1 MQWTNFAELAAS
13 HDPHYRLGMRKIQA
27 QWEMSREAE
36 NNRYHRDL
44 ELQNRANSQQW
55 ELARYKEEQERRR
68 EEERG
73 RNALSV
79 EERRGEN
86 RIQELDKE
94 LDNKI
99 RYLGAEQHVQN
110 AMRLLDEMAKNND
123 FLRHGLT
130 EILKTKHDAQK
141 MILQSMLNEQ
151 DANNAHWRE
160 IERRRVELEHQ
171 ERLRQIDDLAKKAL
185 AYGEVVAANA
195 GDAAAAKAID
205 SIVSKWDSAS
215 K

>member
-13 HDPHYRLGMRKIQA
+13 HDPHYRLGMKKIQA

-44 ELQNRANSQQW
+44 ELQNLANSQQW
-55 ELARYKEEQERRR
+55 ELERYKEERERRR

-73 RNALSV
+73 RNAISV
-79 EERRGEN
+79 EERRGQN

-99 RYLGAEQHVQN
+99 RYLGAEQQVQN

-123 FLRHGLT
+123 FFRNGLT

-151 DANNAHWRE
+151 TANNVHWRE
-160 IERRRVELEHQ
+160 IERRRIELEHQ
-171 ERLRQIDDLAKKAL
+171 ERLRQIDEMANKAL

-195 GDAAAAKAID
+195 GDAAAARAIE
-205 SIVSKWDSAS
+205 SIVSKWDNTS

>member
-13 HDPHYRLGMRKIQA
+13 HDPHYRLGMKKIQA

-44 ELQNRANSQQW
+44 ELQDRANSQQW
-55 ELARYKEEQERRR
+55 DMVRYREEQERRR

-73 RNALSV
+73 RTALSV
-79 EERRGEN
+79 EQRRGEN

-99 RYLGAEQHVQN
+99 RYLNAEQHVQN

-123 FLRHGLT
+123 FLRGGLT
-130 EILKTKHDAQK
+130 DILRAKQDAQK
-141 MILQSMLNEQ
+141 MIFQAMLNEQ
-151 DANNAHWRE
+151 AAGSAHWRE
-160 IERRRVELEHQ
+160 IERRKVELEHQ

-195 GDAAAAKAID
+195 GEATAARAVESLVAKWESMI
-205 SIVSKWDSAS
+205 
-215 K
+215 

>member
-13 HDPHYRLGMRKIQA
+13 HDPHYRLGMKKIQA

-44 ELQNRANSQQW
+44 ELQNRANNQQW
-55 ELARYKEEQERRR
+55 ELTRYKEEQERRK

-73 RNALSV
+73 RNAISV
-79 EERRGEN
+79 EERRGQN

-130 EILKTKHDAQK
+130 DVLKTKYDAQK
-141 MILQSMLNEQ
+141 MILQYMLNEQ
-151 DANNAHWRE
+151 AASNSHWRE
-160 IERRRVELEHQ
+160 IERRRIELEHQ

-185 AYGEVVAANA
+185 AYGEVIAANA
-195 GDAAAAKAID
+195 GESAATKAVESLVAKWESMA
-205 SIVSKWDSAS
+205 
-215 K
+215 

>member
-1 MQWTNFAELAAS
+1 MQWTNWAELSAS
-13 HDPHYRLGMRKIQA
+13 HSPHYRLGMKKIQA

-36 NNRYHRDL
+36 YSRHHRDL
-44 ELQNRANSQQW
+44 ELQNRANNQQW
-55 ELARYKEEQERRR
+55 ELTRYKEEQERHR

-79 EERRGEN
+79 EERRGQN

-130 EILKTKHDAQK
+130 DILKTKYDAQK

-151 DANNAHWRE
+151 AASNSHWRE

-195 GDAAAAKAID
+195 GESAATKAVESLVAKWE
-205 SIVSKWDSAS
+205 SMT
-215 K
+215 